1 MTDYSFTTE
10 VDVRFQDLD
19 AMGHVNN
26 AVYAT
31 ILEEARVAYFREV
44 LDLQL
49 NEIGSVLAS
58 LELDFRR
65 PVSST
70 GPVTVAVRVPELGT
84 SSLRMDYEIRENA
97 GAAADG
103 DDGGVAAEGHTVQ
116 VAVNRDGDSRPIP
129 DDWREG
135 IREFE
140 GL

>member
-1 MTDYSFTTE
+1 MADYSFTTE

-31 ILEEARVAYFREV
+31 LLEEARLAYFREV
-44 LDLQL
+44 LDVPLH
-49 NEIGSVLAS
+49 EVESVLAS

-65 PVSST
+65 PVQSP
-70 GPVTVAVRVPELGT
+70 GPVTVAVRVPELGR
-84 SSLRMDYEIRENA
+84 SSVPMDYEVRT
-97 GAAADG
+97 
-103 DDGGVAAEGHTVQ
+103 DDAVAAEGHTVQ
-116 VAVNRDGDSRPIP
+116 VSVDAETGESRPVP
-129 DDWREG
+129 DAWREQ